1 MTEDSLTITKARS
14 GNPRAQQKLYSTYKG
29 LWFSICLRYMN
40 ERDDALDSL
49 QNGLVKVYSKLD
61 QFDET
66 KGSFKSWSAKI
77 MVNECIM
84 YQRKYWKL
92 KEKDN
97 VDLEL
102 IDTPYES
109 DVFSSMG
116 VQELTKVIQTLPVG
130 YKLVFNM
137 YAIEGYKH
145 REISEKLDI
154 SIGTSKSQLHKAKKL
169 LQSKL
174 EAQNRI
180 EQVKFFSV

>member
-1 MTEDSLTITKARS
+1 
-14 GNPRAQQKLYSTYKG
+14 
-29 LWFSICLRYMN
+29 
-40 ERDDALDSL
+40 
-49 QNGLVKVYSKLD
+49 
-61 QFDET
+61 
-66 KGSFKSWSAKI
+66 
-77 MVNECIM
+77 
-84 YQRKYWKL
+84 
-92 KEKDN
+92 
-97 VDLEL
+97 
-102 IDTPYES
+102 
-109 DVFSSMG
+109 MG

-137 YAIEGYKH
+137 YAIEGYNH